1 MRRKRLLSIILALLL
16 AVQIGYAADLETPSS
31 EEGQPPAAEDPVP
44 EAPEVPETPEDP
56 ETPEVP
62 EDPAPPEVPDT
73 PEPPET
79 PEDPDTPDTPTEDP
93 EPAEDPAEGDPEEDL
108 EEGTVDEPQEE
119 PELPVINVAVPSS
132 GRVVVN
138 PYGLAVATDTGT
150 SYDQVVHTPQ
160 VLTNLSNVPV
170 QVDARVVGTAAG
182 GAYFVPAPPLADEPG
197 KAVFMYVE
205 FQPGPAIWSGWY
217 SDAANQLLVTA
228 EGTEKAGV
236 MTLEVQQEGWFHL
249 SGAAAPTSGWTWTEE
264 DTVDVTVAFTF
275 VPAIAEV
282 YDY

>member
-1 MRRKRLLSIILALLL
+1 MKGKRLISILLALLL
-16 AVQIGYAADLETPSS
+16 AFQTGYTADLEPPPA
-31 EEGQPPAAEDPVP
+31 EGTEPPAAEDVPADPVPPEASEDPAAPEAPVLP
-44 EAPEVPETPEDP
+44 EAPEEPEAPEIPEAPADP
-56 ETPEVP
+56 PPAEAPE
-62 EDPAPPEVPDT
+62 
-73 PEPPET
+73 
-79 PEDPDTPDTPTEDP
+79 
-93 EPAEDPAEGDPEEDL
+93 EDPAEEDPAEPGPEEAPETDPVP
-108 EEGTVDEPQEE
+108 EDEPK
-119 PELPVINVAVPSS
+119 PELPVVNVVIPSG

-138 PYGLAVATDTGT
+138 PYGLAVATDAGT

-170 QVDARVVGTAAG
+170 QVDARVVGIAAG
-182 GAYFVPAPPLADEPG
+182 GAYFVPAPPTADEPG